1 MRYGIPEFKMEKRVL
16 DRRLDQLRAEGV
28 EFKTGVHVG
37 ENYSSEELLRNFDAI
52 GLAVGAERPR
62 DLAIPG
68 RELEGIHSAMEFL
81 TQQNRMN
88 QGDAIPSAER
98 IDARG
103 KHVVILGGGDT
114 GSDCLGTAHR
124 QGCAEVHQFEI
135 LPEPPQSRSPSTPWP
150 LWPMQLRSSHAHEE
164 GGKRDW
170 SVSTTEFLGRDGRV
184 TGLRAQRVAVEG
196 GRFVPVVGSEFE
208 LKADLVLLAMGF
220 TGALI
225 QPLVDALKLET
236 NTKGTVRV
244 GSEFMTSRR
253 GVFASGDA
261 RLGASLIVWAI
272 ADGRKMAASIDEFL
286 RSN

>member
-1 MRYGIPEFKMEKRVL
+1 
-16 DRRLDQLRAEGV
+16 
-28 EFKTGVHVG
+28 
-37 ENYSSEELLRNFDAI
+37 
-52 GLAVGAERPR
+52 
-62 DLAIPG
+62 
-68 RELEGIHSAMEFL
+68 
-81 TQQNRMN
+81 
-88 QGDAIPSAER
+88 
-98 IDARG
+98 
-103 KHVVILGGGDT
+103 VVILGGGDT